1 MTTQDAPDHA
11 DGNPEPAI
19 DPSRPGQANR
29 GRRLQ
34 LILLILLVVAVGGL
48 AGLRWYRQRSHLHW
62 KSAETTWVAVS
73 PNRKVIAVYL
83 GKYYSGSCTRLRTTL
98 DKHRTHWSPG
108 VEVAKTQ
115 DFCTAELGISQY
127 VQWDGESGVPM
138 RKSIPDD
145 VGGDPGIVVIH
156 LTSPVP
162 EGVTVSLD

>member
-1 MTTQDAPDHA
+1 MTNDDAPDKA
-11 DGNPEPAI
+11 DVESGLVVEPART
-19 DPSRPGQANR
+19 DRVHGS
-29 GRRLQ
+29 RRLR
-34 LILLILLVVAVGGL
+34 LSLLALLVVAVGGL
-48 AGLRWYRQRSHLHW
+48 AGLRWYQRSHLDW
-62 KSAETTWVAVS
+62 KPAETTWVAVS